1 MKVFVELKD
10 IYFCYKVGF
19 IFGGEIGKIVVCLV
33 VGIFIRFC
41 SFEWLIILDL
51 YEI

>member
-1 MKVFVELKD
+1 MELKD

-33 VGIFIRFC
+33 I
-41 SFEWLIILDL
+41 
-51 YEI
+51 